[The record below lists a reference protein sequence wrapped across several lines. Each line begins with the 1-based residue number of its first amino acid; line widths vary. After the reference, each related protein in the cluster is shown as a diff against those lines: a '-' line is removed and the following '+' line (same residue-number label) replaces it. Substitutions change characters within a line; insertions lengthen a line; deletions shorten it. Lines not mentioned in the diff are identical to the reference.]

1 MRLGVLF
8 TRLRVEEKWMFAALD
23 ARGHDYERLLDSQV
37 SFDLTSPAAWN
48 EYDLI
53 FIRSLSTTR
62 GLYSA
67 QVLNAGGVPTINP
80 YTVMATC
87 NDKIATTAALAVA
100 GVAQPRGFVAFD
112 TDMAIAMGEEFGYPY
127 VVKPV
132 QGSWGRM
139 VARINDRDAAEA
151 VFEQRRFLGSAQ
163 QQVYYLQEYI
173 TKPKRDIRAFVVGDE
188 TPVAIY
194 RESEH
199 WITNTARG
207 ATASECP
214 VTPEMHALCQAAAT
228 AMGGGVL
235 AIDLLEDP
243 ERGLLVNEVNHTMEY
258 HSTVP
263 LTGVDLPGL
272 IVDYALQ
279 KLEARVAIDASV

>member
-8 TRLRVEEKWMFAALD
+8 TRLRVEEKWLFAALD
-23 ARGHDYERLLDSQV
+23 ERGLDYERLLDSQV
-37 SFDLTSPAAWN
+37 SFDLTSPSAWG

-62 GLYSA
+62 GLYAA
-67 QVLNAGGVPTINP
+67 QVLNARGVPTINS
-80 YTVMATC
+80 YAVMATC
-87 NDKIATTAALAVA
+87 NDKIATTAALTSS
-100 GVAQPRGFVAFD
+100 GVPQPRGLVAFD
-112 TDMAIAMGEEFGYPY
+112 TDMAIAKGEEFGYPY

-173 TKPKRDIRAFVVGDE
+173 VKPERDIRAFVIGDE

-207 ATASECP
+207 AKASECP
-214 VTPEMHALCQAAAT
+214 VTPEMHALCQAAA
-228 AMGGGVL
+228 AALGGGVL
-235 AIDLLEDP
+235 AIDLFEDP

-272 IVDYALQ
+272 IIDYALQ
-279 KLEARVAIDASV
+279 NLEPQAAEKMSV